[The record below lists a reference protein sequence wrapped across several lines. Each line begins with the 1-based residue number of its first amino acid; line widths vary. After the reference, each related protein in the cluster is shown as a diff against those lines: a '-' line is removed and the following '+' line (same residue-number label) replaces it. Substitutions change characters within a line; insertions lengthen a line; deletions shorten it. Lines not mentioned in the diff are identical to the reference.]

1 MSALFWE
8 SETLEFWGGGRCAP
22 GFKNHSEVVR
32 GSLKVVIGYQKIG
45 VVNNPGSN
53 TSRNPA
59 FITANNVELL
69 FRARL
74 FFFKH
79 FLDAF
84 C

>member
-45 VVNNPGSN
+45 VVNNPGLSPDQGGIEAETYSTIIAYAVN
-53 TSRNPA
+53 CKSYTR
-59 FITANNVELL
+59 
-69 FRARL
+69 
-74 FFFKH
+74 
-79 FLDAF
+79 
-84 C
+84 